1 MTPAAVGDPV
11 MRAARDA
18 TVVRESH
25 KTPERFG
32 AIFDAYFAEIHA
44 YVARRIGPENASDV
58 VAETFLAAFRK
69 RDRYDPARASVRGW
83 LYGFATKLVG
93 KHRRSELRALRAM
106 ERLPRQLGPEEADEG
121 IAVRVAAEGLRGRL
135 AEALAG
141 LSAGDRD
148 VMLLVALAELSHE
161 EVAAALDIPYG
172 TVGSRLNRA
181 RRKLREALGGTNPL
195 LDSEEDDG

>member
-1 MTPAAVGDPV
+1 MTPAVVGDPA

-25 KTPERFG
+25 TTPERFG

-83 LYGFATKLVG
+83 LYGFATKLVYEDVVLG
-93 KHRRSELRALRAM
+93 ANIIYPT
-106 ERLPRQLGPEEADEG
+106 LPAGT
-121 IAVRVAAEGLRGRL
+121 IASTTTVRT
-135 AEALAG
+135 AG
-141 LSAGDRD
+141 WTEKSPA
-148 VMLLVALAELSHE
+148 
-161 EVAAALDIPYG
+161 
-172 TVGSRLNRA
+172 
-181 RRKLREALGGTNPL
+181 
-195 LDSEEDDG
+195 